1 MKLFLLFTVVYP
13 THIRKNKDFPQQ
25 TLHQLL
31 SVEANFEGWIRR
43 NLKVSKKLLKI
54 K

>member
-1 MKLFLLFTVVYP
+1 MKLFLLFKVVYP

-25 TLHQLL
+25 TLQQLL
-31 SVEANFEGWIRR
+31 SVEANFKDSIRR
-43 NLKVSKKLLKI
+43 NLKVSKKVLKI